1 MSERTTPP
9 TPSAETTDEGAPI
22 RSRADRMY
30 GPPRAAHLAFGA
42 PQPLLAYAVPF
53 VIVAIVA
60 GLITMTALA
69 GVLSIGNGEIVP
81 LRNGSGSTLLV
92 GAGLLALALVVAHAY
107 GITAATLALLARS
120 DGRRLSTRRAW
131 AGAARRPGSVTLAAV
146 ASAALTVVVAG
157 ISTVLLPVLP
167 LAGVAALLVLFA
179 IVIVTAPLLLAWP
192 QVVAGRKPLGAALDW
207 AWRSTRMIVSP
218 SAEPFR
224 SPRVAVVSTVLL
236 TGLVTAGLTALGNL
250 LPVGWWTPVV
260 GVGLSLVPAAIA
272 QVLLAGVLVRGVALR
287 EEGVAIAPLVSTTD
301 TAQATARTSRRGG
314 ALWGIAVLLVPALL
328 AGVLVWANP
337 WRVPSYAVTDVP
349 QVWRSSQIVPWADG
363 TAVLSRLGGE
373 SSGVRLCSGAACT
386 PETEMRSILPTAIA
400 PATDGGILSASWY
413 PIEGPDDR
421 SGRFELR
428 TTYSSPDDLREWA
441 QPLPSGL
448 SEKEV
453 EDVLWDKRG
462 MPGDERVLGGI
473 DSVFQP
479 ADSVFARSNQGL
491 LGVAIDASGDF
502 PVIASVARP
511 RESID
516 AVVSLDFCSDAE
528 CSESVQTT
536 IPITWGY
543 GGSNSTSID
552 VALAPD
558 GRTAVVSLADGES
571 RDGLV
576 PLRVITATADG
587 GSTIETPDTEMPG
600 DPADFDYA
608 YGTQLE
614 IGADG
619 LPVVLYRAPG
629 HPMLR
634 LYSCTD
640 LSCTANTIVDVDPP
654 ADVILSSPSL
664 VIDSTG
670 RPLIGVIDES
680 ASVALLSCD
689 DAACTT
695 QTPVRLVGAVPTD
708 LGDGEAFALALDGD
722 DHPLLAVGVQR
733 VGSTKKATW
742 SGTVLECA
750 APRCGAS

>member
-9 TPSAETTDEGAPI
+9 TPPAETTEDGAPI
-22 RSRADRMY
+22 RSHADRMY

-42 PQPLLAYAVPF
+42 PQPLIAYAVPF
-53 VIVAIVA
+53 VAVAIVA
-60 GLITMTALA
+60 ALIAMTALA

-81 LRNGSGSTLLV
+81 LRNDSGSTLLV
-92 GAGLLALALVVAHAY
+92 GAGLLALALVIAHAY
-107 GITAATLALLARS
+107 GITAATLVLLARS
-120 DGRRLSTRRAW
+120 DGRALSARDAW
-131 AGAARRPGSVTLAAV
+131 VGAARRPWSVALAAV
-146 ASAALTVVVAG
+146 VSAAITVIVAG
-157 ISTVLLPVLP
+157 ITTVLLPVFP
-167 LAGVAALLVLFA
+167 LAGVAALLVLVV

-192 QVVAGRKPLGAALDW
+192 QVVAARKPLGAALGW
-207 AWRSTRMIVSP
+207 AWRSTHMIVSP

-224 SPRVAVVSTVLL
+224 SPRVAIASTVLL
-236 TGLVTAGLTALGNL
+236 TGLVTAGLTALGGL

-260 GVGLSLVPAAIA
+260 GTALSLVPTALA
-272 QVLLAGVLVRGVALR
+272 QVLLAGVTVRGVALR
-287 EEGVAIAPLVSTTD
+287 EEGVAIAPLVSTAEPTS
-301 TAQATARTSRRGG
+301 AAARAPRHGG
-314 ALWGIAVLLVPALL
+314 PLWGIAVLLVPALL

-349 QVWRSSQIVPWADG
+349 QVWPSSQIAPWADG

-373 SSGVRLCSGAACT
+373 SSGVRLCSGATCI

-400 PATDGGILSASWY
+400 PAGNGGILSASWY

-428 TTYSSPDDLREWA
+428 TTYSSPDALREWA

-448 SEKEV
+448 TDDEV

-473 DSVFQP
+473 DSVFEP

-491 LGVAIDASGDF
+491 LGVAIDASGEF

-528 CSESVQTT
+528 CTESVQTT
-536 IPITWGY
+536 IPVMWGY

-571 RDGLV
+571 RDDFV
-576 PLRVITATADG
+576 PLRVLTATADG
-587 GSTIETPDTEMPG
+587 ESTIETPDAEIPG
-600 DPADFDYA
+600 DPSDFDYA
-608 YGTQLE
+608 YGTQVE

-619 LPVVLYRAPG
+619 LPVVLYRVPG
-629 HPMLR
+629 HPTLR
-634 LYSCTD
+634 LFSCTD
-640 LSCTANTIVDVDPP
+640 LSCAEGSTTDIDPP
-654 ADVILSSPSL
+654 SDVLSSPTL
-664 VIDSTG
+664 AIDSTG
-670 RPLIGVIDES
+670 RPLVGVIDET

-689 DAACTT
+689 DAACTS
-695 QTPVRLVGAVPTD
+695 QTVVRLVGAVPTD
-708 LGDGEAFALALDGD
+708 LGAGEGFALSLDAED
-722 DHPLLAVGVQR
+722 RPLLAVGVQR
-733 VGSTKKATW
+733 EGSMKKATW

-750 APRCGAS
+750 APRCGAD

>member
-9 TPSAETTDEGAPI
+9 TPPAETTEDGAPI
-22 RSRADRMY
+22 RSHADRMY

-42 PQPLLAYAVPF
+42 PQPLIAYAVPF
-53 VIVAIVA
+53 VAVAIVA
-60 GLITMTALA
+60 ALIAMTALA

-81 LRNGSGSTLLV
+81 LRNDSGSTLLV
-92 GAGLLALALVVAHAY
+92 GAGLLALALVIAHAY
-107 GITAATLALLARS
+107 GITAATLVLLARS
-120 DGRRLSTRRAW
+120 DGRALSARDAW
-131 AGAARRPGSVTLAAV
+131 VGAARRPWSVALAAV
-146 ASAALTVVVAG
+146 VSAAITVIVAG
-157 ISTVLLPVLP
+157 ITTVLLPVFP
-167 LAGVAALLVLFA
+167 LAGVAALLVLVV

-192 QVVAGRKPLGAALDW
+192 QVVAARKPLGAALGW
-207 AWRSTRMIVSP
+207 AWRSTHMIVSP

-224 SPRVAVVSTVLL
+224 SPRVAIVSTVLL
-236 TGLVTAGLTALGNL
+236 TGLVTAGLTTLGGL

-260 GVGLSLVPAAIA
+260 GTALSLVPTALA

-287 EEGVAIAPLVSTTD
+287 EEGVAIAPLVADVEPTS
-301 TAQATARTSRRGG
+301 AAARAPRHGG
-314 ALWGIAVLLVPALL
+314 PLWGIAVLLVPALL
-328 AGVLVWANP
+328 AGMLVWANP

-349 QVWRSSQIVPWADG
+349 QVWPSSQIAPWADG

-373 SSGVRLCSGAACT
+373 SSGVRLCSGATCI

-400 PATDGGILSASWY
+400 PAGNGGILSASWY

-428 TTYSSPDDLREWA
+428 TTYSSPDALREWA

-448 SEKEV
+448 TDDEV

-473 DSVFQP
+473 DSVFEP

-491 LGVAIDASGDF
+491 LGVAIDGSGEF

-516 AVVSLDFCSDAE
+516 AVVSIDFCSNAE
-528 CSESVQTT
+528 CTESVQTT
-536 IPITWGY
+536 IPVMWGY

-571 RDGLV
+571 RDEFV
-576 PLRVITATADG
+576 PLRVLTATADG
-587 GSTIETPDTEMPG
+587 ESTIETPDAEIPG
-600 DPADFDYA
+600 DPSDFDYA
-608 YGTQLE
+608 YGGQVE

-629 HPMLR
+629 HPTLR
-634 LYSCTD
+634 LFSCSD
-640 LSCTANTIVDVDPP
+640 LSCAGGSTTDIDPP
-654 ADVILSSPSL
+654 SDVLSSPTL
-664 VIDSTG
+664 AIDSTG
-670 RPLIGVIDES
+670 RPLIGVIDET

-689 DAACTT
+689 DAACTS
-695 QTPVRLVGAVPTD
+695 QAVVRLAGAVPTD
-708 LGDGEAFALALDGD
+708 LGTGEGFALSLDAED
-722 DHPLLAVGVQR
+722 RPLLAVGVQR
-733 VGSTKKATW
+733 EGSTKKATW

-750 APRCGAS
+750 APRCGAD